1 MNANNYANSW
11 HHASRFISAEWQLA
25 VAPAENEYSQE
36 VQANIT
42 ARIRAALTS
51 SIFGLF
57 CANCQGRYCLNNCL
71 LSTVSEACLLEI
83 FSHFRHGGDAKTDV

>member
-1 MNANNYANSW
+1 VNANNYANSW

-25 VAPAENEYSQE
+25 VAPAEKEYAQE

-57 CANCQGRYCLNNCL
+57 CDNCQGRYCLNNCL
-71 LSTVSEACLLEI
+71 LSTVSEACLLEF